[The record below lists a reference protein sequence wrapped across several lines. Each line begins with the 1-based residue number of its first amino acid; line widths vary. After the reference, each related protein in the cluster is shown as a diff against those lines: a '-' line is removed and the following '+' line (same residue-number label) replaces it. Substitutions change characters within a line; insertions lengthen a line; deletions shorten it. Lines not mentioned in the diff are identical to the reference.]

1 MDTDTFFPRADA
13 TLHFP
18 ELSDAT
24 DRRLRALEGENSRL
38 RAQLLQV
45 TWQADAELQRNRRL
59 GWMVESERSASRV
72 EAERIAAERMRVEAA
87 EALFRRDL
95 ADGAARLAGAEELN
109 AQLRASEEF
118 NRRILWT
125 TTDFVKVLDLD
136 GRLITVSESG
146 PAALGAMNFAG
157 LIGRF
162 WADFWTCPEGRAAV
176 LAALDAAR
184 LGRPSRFQAMLE
196 TGGAATW
203 WDIAVT
209 PIDGA
214 DGLPERI
221 LAVSRDI
228 TELKQTEARQT
239 LLMQELAHRMKN
251 TLAMVQAVAAQ
262 TLRNA
267 VSLDAAGEALA
278 ARLLALAQAH
288 DVLLQG
294 SFASASL
301 AGLIDGAVA
310 LHGDGES
317 GRFRIDG
324 PDVTLGPRHGMTL
337 ALMLH
342 ELGTNAAK
350 YGALSVAA
358 GHVAIT
364 WGIAED
370 GADGSTLRFRW
381 EEVGGPAVSPPTRTG
396 FGTRLIA
403 RSLAHGLGAAV
414 QLRFPPEGAVLTFE
428 APLHSVAAG

>member
-1 MDTDTFFPRADA
+1 MDTDTLLPRADA
-13 TLHFP
+13 TGLRMRLI
-18 ELSDAT
+18 EAENA
-24 DRRLRALEGENSRL
+24 RLRAL
-38 RAQLLQV
+38 LLHA
-45 TWQADAELQRNRRL
+45 TSQADAELQRNRRL
-59 GWMVESERSASRV
+59 GRMVETERSASRV
-72 EAERIAAERMRVEAA
+72 EAERIAAERTRAEEA
-87 EALFRRDL
+87 EAFYRLHL

-136 GRLITVSESG
+136 GRLITASESG
-146 PAALGAMNFAG
+146 PAVLGAMNFAD
-157 LIGRF
+157 LIGRS
-162 WADFWTCPEGRAAV
+162 WADFWTCPESRARV
-176 LAALDAAR
+176 LSALHAAR

-196 TGGAATW
+196 TGGPATW

-214 DGLPERI
+214 DGRPERI

-228 TELKQTEARQT
+228 TDLKQTEARQT

-267 VSLDAAGEALA
+267 VSLEAAGEALA

-301 AGLIDGAVA
+301 VGLVDGAVA
-310 LHGDGES
+310 LHGDGVPD
-317 GRFRIDG
+317 RFRVAG

-342 ELGTNAAK
+342 ELGTNATK

-364 WGIAED
+364 WHVAED
-370 GADGSTLRFRW
+370 GPDGSVLRFRW
-381 EEVGGPAVSPPTRTG
+381 EEIGGPPVTPPTRTG

-403 RSLAHGLGAAV
+403 RSLAHSFGGAAR
-414 QLRFPPEGAVLTFE
+414 LRYPPEGAVLTFE
-428 APLHSVAAG
+428 APLHAVVTG

>member
-1 MDTDTFFPRADA
+1 MDLDTLVPRGDTAS
-13 TLHFP
+13 L
-18 ELSDAT
+18 
-24 DRRLRALEGENSRL
+24 RLRSIEAENACL
-38 RAQLLQV
+38 RAMLLQA
-45 TWQADAELQRNRRL
+45 TSQADSELQRNRRL
-59 GWMVESERSASRV
+59 GRMVESERSASRV
-72 EAERIAAERMRVEAA
+72 EAERIAAERMRAEEA
-87 EALFRRDL
+87 EAFYRRHL

-136 GRLITVSESG
+136 GRLITASESG
-146 PAALGAMNFAG
+146 PAVLGAPNFAG
-157 LIGRF
+157 LIGRS
-162 WADFWTCPEGRAAV
+162 WADFWTCPESLASVRAAL
-176 LAALDAAR
+176 LAAR
-184 LGRPSRFQAMLE
+184 HGRSSRFQAMLE
-196 TGGAATW
+196 TGVPATW

-251 TLAMVQAVAAQ
+251 TLAMVQAGAAQ

-267 VSLDAAGEALA
+267 VSLEDAGEALA

-301 AGLIDGAVA
+301 VGLVDGAVA
-310 LHGDGES
+310 LHGDGRA
-317 GRFRIDG
+317 GRFRVEG
-324 PDVTLGPRHGMTL
+324 PEVTLGPRHGMTL

-342 ELGTNAAK
+342 ELGTNATK

-364 WGIAED
+364 WDIAED
-370 GADGSTLRFRW
+370 HPDGPTLRFRW
-381 EEVGGPAVSPPTRTG
+381 EEIGGPPVSPPTRKG

-403 RSLAHGLGAAV
+403 RSLSHSFGAAV
-414 QLRFPPEGAVLTFE
+414 TSRYPPEGAVLTFE
-428 APLHSVAAG
+428 APLQAVLAG